1 MKFKRQGGLKA
12 GILAMTLGLLAVF
25 FGVVKS
31 EPGISAG
38 SEPTPTLTATPT
50 TQPTTSNSRIPQ
62 RQATPT
68 QGQTTPPQATPA
80 MRQAHTRT
88 RAS

>member
-1 MKFKRQGGLKA
+1 VKFNKQGGLKA

-31 EPGISAG
+31 EPGISAAPA
-38 SEPTPTLTATPT
+38 PTPTATPT
-50 TQPTTSNSRIPQ
+50 TRPAIPNSRIPQ

-68 QGQTTPPQATPA
+68 QRQTTPSQTVPSQAP
-80 MRQAHTRT
+80 HTRT
-88 RAS
+88 RGS